1 MVVKA
6 NELEVIYERNR
17 GIEMSLKNT
26 KKVWQLHSNLQM
38 ENEGLKN
45 KETWRKRNDDKSHIS
60 YRNKRQNEAE
70 RARVESKSKK
80 GKGKNGLVKTKKRR
94 KTMCCS
100 KNE

>member
-1 MVVKA
+1 
-6 NELEVIYERNR
+6 
-17 GIEMSLKNT
+17 
-26 KKVWQLHSNLQM
+26 M

-70 RARVESKSKK
+70 RARVESKWNK
-80 GKGKNGLVKTKKRR
+80 GKEKNGLVKTQNCR
-94 KTMCCS
+94 KTMCCN